1 MMRAHWRENMFNH
14 GRWEGPILDQHMHLD
29 RNNRFLDA
37 VSEFVN
43 SGGTAINLVHKPNF
57 SNLPLSI
64 SDYQSAYHNTIEM
77 AREIREKFGIQVSV
91 ILGPH
96 PVSWEKQIHTIGLQ
110 ESTSLH
116 LQAVKLAIQYISL
129 GEAVCLGEVG
139 RPHYPVDSQ
148 IWDAAN
154 DLLLEIMKLAAEEKI
169 SIQLHVEDDGEK
181 TYSDLA
187 KLCDKAGLP
196 RHLAIRHY
204 APANIS
210 SDFTHGLSVTVSVG
224 KGSISKI
231 VESLPNCNSY
241 WGMETDFLDD
251 KNRPGA
257 VLGPKTIPKRTHQ
270 LTEKLRQSGYSVEQI
285 NEIIENIHFNWPQI
299 LYS

>member
-1 MMRAHWRENMFNH
+1 MRICLITA
-14 GRWEGPILDQHMHLD
+14 EGPILDQHMHLD

-64 SDYQSAYHNTIEM
+64 SDYQSAYDNTIEM

-187 KLCDKAGLP
+187 KLCDKASLP

-210 SDFTHGLSVTVSVG
+210 SDFTHGLSVSVSVG

>member
-1 MMRAHWRENMFNH
+1 MMRAHWRENMFNR

-64 SDYQSAYHNTIEM
+64 SDYQSAYDNTIEM

-116 LQAVKLAIQYISL
+116 LQAVKLAIQYISS

-231 VESLPNCNSY
+231 VESLPNCNSF

-270 LTEKLRQSGYSVEQI
+270 LIEKLRQSGYSLEQI

>member
-1 MMRAHWRENMFNH
+1 
-14 GRWEGPILDQHMHLD
+14 
-29 RNNRFLDA
+29 
-37 VSEFVN
+37 
-43 SGGTAINLVHKPNF
+43 
-57 SNLPLSI
+57 
-64 SDYQSAYHNTIEM
+64 M
-77 AREIREKFGIQVSV
+77 AREIREKFGIKVSV

-116 LQAVKLAIQYISL
+116 LEAVKLAINYIST

-139 RPHYPVDSQ
+139 RPHYPVSLE
-148 IWDAAN
+148 IWTAAN
-154 DLLLEIMKLAAEEKI
+154 NLLLEIMKLAAEAKI

-187 KLCDKAGLP
+187 KLCDKASLP
-196 RHLAIRHY
+196 RYLAIRHY

-210 SDFTHGLSVTVSVG
+210 TDFTHGLSVTVSVG
-224 KGSISKI
+224 KDSISKI

-257 VLGPKTIPKRTHQ
+257 VLGPKTIPKRTNQ
-270 LTEKLRQSGYSVEQI
+270 LIVKLSESGYSEDKI
-285 NEIIENIHFNWPQI
+285 YEIVENIHSNWPKI

>member
-43 SGGTAINLVHKPNF
+43 SGGTGINLVHKPNF
-57 SNLPLSI
+57 SDLPLSI
-64 SDYQSAYHNTIEM
+64 SDYQSAYDNTIEM
-77 AREIREKFGIQVSV
+77 AREIREKFGIQVLV

-187 KLCDKAGLP
+187 NLCDKAGLP

-231 VESLPNCNSY
+231 IESLPNCNSY

>member
-1 MMRAHWRENMFNH
+1 MMRAPWRENMSNH
-14 GRWEGPILDQHMHLD
+14 GRWEGPILDQHIHLD
-29 RNNRFLDA
+29 RDNRYLDA
-37 VSEFVN
+37 VSDFIN

-57 SNLPLSI
+57 SNLPLTI
-64 SDYQSAYHNTIEM
+64 LDYQSVYEDTIEM
-77 AREIREKFGIQVSV
+77 AKEIRGKFGIKVSV

-110 ESTSLH
+110 KSTSLH
-116 LQAVKLAIQYISL
+116 LQAVKLAIQYIST

-139 RPHYPVDSQ
+139 RPHYPVSTE

-154 DLLLEIMKLAAEEKI
+154 DLLLEIMKLAAEAKI

-187 KLCDKAGLP
+187 KLCDSANLP

-210 SDFTHGLSVTVSVG
+210 TDFTHGLSVTVSVG
-224 KGSISKI
+224 KDSISKI

-241 WGMETDFLDD
+241 WGMETDYLDD

-257 VLGPKTIPKRTHQ
+257 VLGPKTIPKRTNQ
-270 LTEKLRQSGYSVEQI
+270 LIEKLNQSGYSEDMI
-285 NEIIENIHFNWPQI
+285 NEIVENIHSNWPQI

>member
-57 SNLPLSI
+57 SDLPLSI
-64 SDYQSAYHNTIEM
+64 SDYQSAYDNTIEM
-77 AREIREKFGIQVSV
+77 AREIREKFGIQVLV

-116 LQAVKLAIQYISL
+116 LQAVKLAIQYISS

-139 RPHYPVDSQ
+139 RPHYPVDVQ
-148 IWDAAN
+148 IWNAAN

>member
-1 MMRAHWRENMFNH
+1 MFNQ
-14 GRWEGPILDQHMHLD
+14 GQWEGPILDQHMHLD
-29 RNNRFLDA
+29 RNNRYLSA
-37 VSEFVN
+37 ISEFIN

-57 SNLPLSI
+57 SDLPLTI
-64 SDYQSAYHNTIEM
+64 SDYQLAYDDTIDM
-77 AREIREKFGIQVSV
+77 AREIREKFGIKVSV

-96 PVSWEKQIHTIGLQ
+96 PVSWEKQVHTIGLQ
-110 ESTSLH
+110 ESTFLH
-116 LQAVKLAIQYISL
+116 LQAVKLAIKYISS

-139 RPHYPVDSQ
+139 RPHYPVSLE

-154 DLLLEIMKLAAEEKI
+154 DLLLEIMKLAAEAKI

-187 KLCDKAGLP
+187 KLCDMASLP

-204 APANIS
+204 APANIDS
-210 SDFTHGLSVTVSVG
+210 EFTHGLSVTVSVG
-224 KGSISKI
+224 KDSISKI

-241 WGMETDFLDD
+241 WGMETDYLDD

-257 VLGPKTIPKRTHQ
+257 VLGPKTIPKRTNQ
-270 LTEKLRQSGYSVEQI
+270 LIEKLGESGYSKEEI
-285 NEIIENIHFNWPQI
+285 NDIVENIHSNWPQI

>member
-187 KLCDKAGLP
+187 KLCDKASLP

-210 SDFTHGLSVTVSVG
+210 SDFTHGLSVSVSVG

>member
-57 SNLPLSI
+57 SDLPLSI
-64 SDYQSAYHNTIEM
+64 SDYQSAYDNTIEM
-77 AREIREKFGIQVSV
+77 AREIREKFGIQVLV

-116 LQAVKLAIQYISL
+116 LQAVKLAIQYISS

-139 RPHYPVDSQ
+139 RPHYPVDVQ
-148 IWDAAN
+148 IWNAAN

-187 KLCDKAGLP
+187 KLCDKASLP

-210 SDFTHGLSVTVSVG
+210 SDFTHGLSVSVSVG

>member
-64 SDYQSAYHNTIEM
+64 SDYQSAYDNTIEM

-187 KLCDKAGLP
+187 KLCDKASLP

-210 SDFTHGLSVTVSVG
+210 SDFTHGLSVSVSVG

-257 VLGPKTIPKRTHQ
+257 VLGPKTIPNRTHQ

>member
-1 MMRAHWRENMFNH
+1 MMRAHWRESMLNH

-37 VSEFVN
+37 VSEFIN
-43 SGGTAINLVHKPNF
+43 SGGTAINLVHKPDF
-57 SNLPLSI
+57 SDLPLTI
-64 SDYQSAYHNTIEM
+64 SDYKSAYDDTIEM
-77 AREIREKFGIQVSV
+77 AREIREKFGIKVSV

-96 PVSWEKQIHTIGLQ
+96 PVSWEKQIHKIGLH

-129 GEAVCLGEVG
+129 GDAVCLGEVG
-139 RPHYPVDSQ
+139 RPHYPVDSK

-154 DLLLEIMKLAAEEKI
+154 DLLLEIMKLAAEEEI

-204 APANIS
+204 APANIRT
-210 SDFTHGLSVTVSVG
+210 DFTHGLSVTVSVG
-224 KGSISKI
+224 KDSISKI
-231 VESLPNCNSY
+231 VESLPYCNSY

-270 LTEKLRQSGYSVEQI
+270 LTEKLTESGYSVEQI
-285 NEIIENIHFNWPQI
+285 NEIMENIHFNWPQI

>member
-29 RNNRFLDA
+29 RNNRYLDA

-43 SGGTAINLVHKPNF
+43 SGGTAINLVHKPDF

-64 SDYQSAYHNTIEM
+64 SDYQLAYGDTIDM
-77 AREIREKFGIQVSV
+77 AREIREKFGIKVSV

-96 PVSWEKQIHTIGLQ
+96 PISWEKQIHTIGLE
-110 ESTSLH
+110 ESTQLH
-116 LQAVKLAIQYISL
+116 LEAVKLAIQYISS
-129 GEAVCLGEVG
+129 GDAVCLGEVG
-139 RPHYPVDSQ
+139 RPHYPVDKG
-148 IWDAAN
+148 IWNAAN

-169 SIQLHVEDDGEK
+169 SIQLHVEDNGEK

-187 KLCDKAGLP
+187 KLCDKAGFP

-204 APANIS
+204 APANIRN
-210 SDFTHGLSVTVSVG
+210 DFTHGLSVTVSVG
-224 KGSISKI
+224 KDSISKI
-231 VESLPNCNSY
+231 VESLPYCKSY

-251 KNRPGA
+251 INRPGA

-270 LTEKLRQSGYSVEQI
+270 LANKLIESGLSL
-285 NEIIENIHFNWPQI
+285 IHI
-299 LYS
+299 

>member
-1 MMRAHWRENMFNH
+1 MMRAHWRENMFNR

-57 SNLPLSI
+57 SDLPLTI
-64 SDYQSAYHNTIEM
+64 SDYQSAYDNTIEM

-96 PVSWEKQIHTIGLQ
+96 PVSWEKQIHKIGLQ

-231 VESLPNCNSY
+231 VESLPNCNSF

-270 LTEKLRQSGYSVEQI
+270 LIEKLRQSGYSVEQI

>member
-1 MMRAHWRENMFNH
+1 MLRALWRENMFNH
-14 GRWEGPILDQHMHLD
+14 GRWEGPIIDQHMHLD
-29 RNNRFLDA
+29 RNNRYLDA
-37 VSEFVN
+37 VSEFIN

-57 SNLPLSI
+57 SNLPLTI
-64 SDYQSAYHNTIEM
+64 SDYQSAYDDTIEM
-77 AREIREKFGIQVSV
+77 AREIREKFGIKVSV

-116 LQAVKLAIQYISL
+116 LKAVKLAINYIST
-129 GEAVCLGEVG
+129 GKAVCLGEVG
-139 RPHYPVDSQ
+139 RPHYPVSLE
-148 IWDAAN
+148 IWTAAN
-154 DLLLEIMKLAAEEKI
+154 NLLLEIMKLAAEAKI

-187 KLCDKAGLP
+187 KLCDKASLP
-196 RHLAIRHY
+196 RYLAIRHY

-210 SDFTHGLSVTVSVG
+210 TDFTHGLSVTVSVG
-224 KGSISKI
+224 KDSISKI

-257 VLGPKTIPKRTHQ
+257 VLGPKTIPKRTNQ
-270 LTEKLRQSGYSVEQI
+270 LIEKLKEAGYSEDKI
-285 NEIIENIHFNWPQI
+285 YEIVENIHSNWPKI

>member
-116 LQAVKLAIQYISL
+116 LQAVKLAIQYISS

>member
-1 MMRAHWRENMFNH
+1 MTRAPWRENMFNQ
-14 GRWEGPILDQHMHLD
+14 GRWKGPILDQHMHLD
-29 RNNRFLDA
+29 RNNRYLSA

-57 SNLPLSI
+57 SDLPSTI
-64 SDYQSAYHNTIEM
+64 SDYQSAYDDTIDM
-77 AREIREKFGIQVSV
+77 AREIREKFGIKVSV

-96 PVSWEKQIHTIGLQ
+96 PVSWEKQVHTIGLQ

-116 LQAVKLAIQYISL
+116 LQAVKLAIKYISS

-139 RPHYPVDSQ
+139 RPHYPVSLE

-154 DLLLEIMKLAAEEKI
+154 ELLLEIMKLAAEAKI

-187 KLCDKAGLP
+187 KLCDMASLP

-204 APANIS
+204 APANIDS
-210 SDFTHGLSVTVSVG
+210 EFTHGLSVTVSVG
-224 KGSISKI
+224 KDSISKI

-241 WGMETDFLDD
+241 WGMETDYLDD

-257 VLGPKTIPKRTHQ
+257 VLGPKTIPKRTNQ
-270 LTEKLRQSGYSVEQI
+270 LIEKLGESGYSEEEI
-285 NEIIENIHFNWPQI
+285 NDIVENIHSKWPQI

>member
-1 MMRAHWRENMFNH
+1 
-14 GRWEGPILDQHMHLD
+14 
-29 RNNRFLDA
+29 
-37 VSEFVN
+37 
-43 SGGTAINLVHKPNF
+43 
-57 SNLPLSI
+57 LSI
-64 SDYQSAYHNTIEM
+64 SDYQSAYDNTIEM

-187 KLCDKAGLP
+187 KLCDKASLP

-210 SDFTHGLSVTVSVG
+210 SDFTHGLSVSVSVG

>member
-116 LQAVKLAIQYISL
+116 LQAVKLAIQYISS

-231 VESLPNCNSY
+231 IESLPNCNSY